1 MPGKPEILRA
11 LEGLPQD
18 SLKEVKEF
26 IDSLKK
32 TNGKRHATGRSVELM
47 AKKQISAIKMWAGST
62 LKEGFSGREHDAVLY
77 RKDS

>member
-1 MPGKPEILRA
+1 MAGKPEILRA
-11 LEGLPQD
+11 LEGLRPD
-18 SLKEVKEF
+18 SLREVKRF

-32 TNGKRHATGRSVELM
+32 QNGKQRVTGRSKELV
-47 AKKQISAIKMWAGST
+47 AKKQISAITKWAGRT

>member
-18 SLKEVKEF
+18 SLKEVKKF

-32 TNGKRHATGRSVELM
+32 QNGKRHMTGRSEELL
-47 AKKQISAIKMWAGST
+47 AKKQFSAIKKWAGRT
-62 LKEGFSGREHDAVLY
+62 LKEGVSGREHDAVLY
-77 RKDS
+77 GKDS